1 MTETLPGKANSDI
14 LLDIE
19 GLSVSFRTDRGIV
32 PAVDDVS
39 LKVKKGEM
47 VGLVGESG
55 CGKSVTAL
63 SVLQL
68 LPAAS
73 ARIDRGHI
81 RFKGKDLLKLPGE
94 KMRLLRGRAISMVFQ
109 DPMTS
114 LNPVFRVGAQV
125 GETLHTHFPD
135 MDKRAIAAK
144 VRELFEILGIPSP
157 ERRIQS
163 YPHELSGG
171 LRQRVMIAMA
181 LACNPELMIADE
193 PTTALD
199 VTIQAQILAR
209 IKGLQEKLKMSV
221 LLITH
226 DLGVVAQNAQHVVVM
241 YAGKV
246 VEEAETRELFREP
259 LHPYTQGLLRS
270 LPGRQETVQ
279 GKTKLPSIPGM
290 VPDPLALPAG
300 CYFRE
305 RCPKAFAPCGQ
316 AMPPLRSVNNRDHAV
331 RCWLTSEDTAP

>member
-1 MTETLPGKANSDI
+1 MTEALQRTSPGDT
-14 LLDIE
+14 LLDIQ
-19 GLSVSFRTDRGIV
+19 GLSVSFRTERGIV

-39 LKVKKGEM
+39 LKIKKGEM
-47 VGLVGESG
+47 TGLVGESG

-63 SVLQL
+63 SVLRL

-73 ARIDRGHI
+73 ARIDKGSI
-81 RFKGKDLLKLPGE
+81 RFKGEDLLKLSGE

-114 LNPVFRVGAQV
+114 LNPVFRVGTQV

-135 MDKRAIAAK
+135 MDKKAVSAR
-144 VRELFEILGIPSP
+144 VRELFEMLGIPSP

-209 IKGLQEKLKMSV
+209 IKDLQKKLDMSV

-226 DLGVVAQNAQHVVVM
+226 DLGIIAQNAQHVVVM

-246 VEEAETRELFREP
+246 VEEAETREIFEEP
-259 LHPYTQGLLRS
+259 MHPYTQGLLRS
-270 LPGRQETVQ
+270 LPGRQGSVQ
-279 GKTKLPSIPGM
+279 GKAKLPSIPGM

-300 CYFRE
+300 CYFRA
-305 RCPKAFAPCGQ
+305 RCPNAFGPCGKK
-316 AMPPLRSVNNRDHAV
+316 MPPLVPVNDRGHAV
-331 RCWLTSEDTAP
+331 RCWLVLEPPVR